1 MTDENELSDR
11 EREIL
16 SLVAKGAS
24 NKEIAHT
31 LFISTNTVKVHLRN
45 IFAKIGAN
53 SRTEAAMYA
62 ISSGLIELPSES
74 NGAQLNPSG
83 LENAILPSAPK
94 GLIRITYILQ
104 RPDLLAIL
112 LFLLASVL
120 SLSVLFYTRII
131 RSAATASANSPVVS
145 GETRWV
151 SLPPLPTA
159 RKNLALVVLG
169 DLIYAIGG
177 EAGTGVSGAVEVF
190 DLTTTSWKR
199 INDKPTPVTEI
210 HASVVGGKIFVP
222 GGKLA
227 SGDVTDRLEVFDPE
241 KGEWEVRSPLPVG
254 LSGYGLAT
262 FEGKLYLF
270 GGWNGQQ
277 VSASTFEYN
286 PDLDRWKQLT
296 SMPTAR
302 MFPGVGESG
311 GKLFVFGGF
320 DGQSPL
326 AVNEIYLP
334 EREGSA
340 NPPWVESKPLPE
352 PRYAMGVASLADII
366 HVVGGVSDEPG
377 QLPSLE
383 FIDTRGTWEEY
394 DSPLPYPWSELGMT
408 AAGTHLYLVGGFLNY
423 ALTGNVLSY
432 QAIFLINLPVIR

>member
-1 MTDENELSDR
+1 MTEDNELSER

-24 NKEIAHT
+24 NKEIART

-45 IFAKIGAN
+45 IFAKIGAS

-62 ISSGLIELPSES
+62 ISSGLIDLPSDG
-74 NGAQLNPSG
+74 NGDRISQSLTAASELSLVVKEQKGFSPYLRMPG
-83 LENAILPSAPK
+83 LLVIL
-94 GLIRITYILQ
+94 LIVLTFFAAFIVNYIRSSRITPI
-104 RPDLLAIL
+104 
-112 LFLLASVL
+112 
-120 SLSVLFYTRII
+120 
-131 RSAATASANSPVVS
+131 ASANTPVIT

-151 SLPPLPTA
+151 SLSPLPTA
-159 RKNLALVVLG
+159 RKNLALVVIG

-177 EAGTGVSGAVEVF
+177 ETQTGVTGASEVY
-190 DLTTTSWKR
+190 DISADTWTQVK
-199 INDKPTPVTEI
+199 DKPTPVSEI
-210 HASVVGGKIFVP
+210 QAGVVGGKIFIP

-227 SGDVTDRLEVFDPE
+227 SGEVTNLLEVFDPE
-241 KGEWEVRSPLPVG
+241 KGVWEVRAPLPVG

-270 GGWNGQQ
+270 GGWDGYQ

-286 PDLDRWKQLT
+286 PDLDGWRQLS

-302 MFPGVGESG
+302 VFPGVGVSG

-334 EREGSA
+334 EREGGE
-340 NPPWVESKPLPE
+340 NLPWVEAEPLPE
-352 PRYAMGVASLADII
+352 PRYAMAVASLADII
-366 HVVGGVSDEPG
+366 HVVGGLSDQPG

-383 FIDTRGTWEEY
+383 FTASRGTWEKY
-394 DSPLPYPWSELGMT
+394 DSPLPSPWSELGMT
-408 AAGTHLYLVGGFLNY
+408 AAGTHLYLVGGNLNN
-423 ALTGNVLSY
+423 TISGNVLSY
-432 QAIFLINLPVIR
+432 QAIYLVNLPVIR